1 MDYPVY
7 PCGDCA
13 VTLQIGDEI
22 SETINREVV
31 GALES
36 LRSAAIPG
44 VLELVPT
51 YTSVC
56 IHYDPLVLSYDD
68 LLQVI
73 GRLENGAAEDLENT
87 SERIVEI
94 PVCYGGEYGPDLAF
108 VAEYNGLTVDEV
120 IKRHSEGVYLVY
132 MLGFLPGFAYMGGMD
147 ETIACPRL
155 TSPRTKI
162 PSGSVGI
169 AGAQTGIYPLSSPGG
184 WQLIGRTPQ
193 KMFAIDGEKT
203 TFALSAGDRV
213 RFVPITEEVYREM
226 EAGL

>member
-44 VLELVPT
+44 VRELVPT

-73 GRLENGAAEDLENT
+73 GRLENGAAEDLENA
-87 SERIVEI
+87 SVHIVEI
-94 PVCYGGEYGPDLAF
+94 PVSGECIL
-108 VAEYNGLTVDEV
+108 NKL
-120 IKRHSEGVYLVY
+120 
-132 MLGFLPGFAYMGGMD
+132 
-147 ETIACPRL
+147 
-155 TSPRTKI
+155 
-162 PSGSVGI
+162 
-169 AGAQTGIYPLSSPGG
+169 
-184 WQLIGRTPQ
+184 
-193 KMFAIDGEKT
+193 
-203 TFALSAGDRV
+203 
-213 RFVPITEEVYREM
+213 
-226 EAGL
+226 